1 MPNIQQIPTPQDWK
15 NIVSASNANAMN
27 KQHQYPRFEKGYFE
41 SCLEYVSTNCNTD
54 CFCKKIDNQGA
65 WVIKA
70 DLPFTD
76 FLEHYANLW
85 AKGQFVTLDSMINN
99 QNAAAMGRYKNLVPV
114 LRAIQKKW
122 DNWDGHGNSLTKL
135 ANQHRYTYLC
145 DKSFQGEIQKIIK
158 DIKKVCN
165 KDSTGV
171 YTSKLI
177 SQLFPDIAIP
187 FDTASKQEMED
198 SKYKPNSYGQ
208 DMKLDIQQF
217 IQRNKLSMIDF
228 RTLDDAPENIW
239 QPNHTLKGSLTSC
252 SRVIDKLFYS

>member
-1 MPNIQQIPTPQDWK
+1 MPNIQQIHTPQDWS
-15 NIVSASNANAMN
+15 NIVSASNTNAMN
-27 KQHQYPRFEKGYFE
+27 KRHKYPRFEKGYFE
-41 SCLEYVSTNCNTD
+41 SCLEYVNTSCNND

-65 WVIKA
+65 WVIKV
-70 DLPFTD
+70 DLPFSI
-76 FLEHYANLW
+76 FLKHYANLW
-85 AKGQFVTLDSMINN
+85 AKGQFNTLNKKVNN
-99 QNAAAMGRYKNLVPV
+99 QNMAAEARYANLVPV
-114 LRAIQKKW
+114 LRAIKEKW
-122 DNWDGHGNSLTKL
+122 DNWDGKGNSLTKL

-145 DKSFQGEIQKIIK
+145 DDAFDKIQELINEIQI
-158 DIKKVCN
+158 VCHE
-165 KDSTGV
+165 DTTGV

-187 FDTASKQEMED
+187 FDTASKQKMED
-198 SKYKPNSYGQ
+198 NKYKPNSYGQ

-252 SRVIDKLFYS
+252 SRVIDKLFYK